1 MPDYNL
7 LFKCLR
13 CGWWAT
19 GRHRAEEQL
28 SFEELDASI
37 FDVRCTGED
46 CSWSA
51 RLPGCDGYKKP
62 TDHLT
67 QTSGPSKLFTS

>member
-7 LFKCLR
+7 LFKCPR

-19 GRHRAEEQL
+19 GRHHAEEQL
-28 SFEELDASI
+28 PFENLDAAM

-46 CSWSA
+46 CGWSS
-51 RLPGCDGYKKP
+51 RLPGSNGYKKP
-62 TDHLT
+62 TDHLP
-67 QTSGPSKLFTS
+67 QSSGSSKLSTT